1 MRSINCQNIRS
12 EIESAGSADYLSS
25 AAMAHIDGCAAC
37 ETLSRQQNRL
47 QSILANLGTVE
58 APGDF
63 DFKLRAR
70 LAAEKDARGGSFSF
84 LNFSFGARVTAVA
97 MILLVVGAGL
107 MFLNLKPNGNQI
119 ASGEQPNAP
128 QSAFTSNGIVAV
140 ATGIANDDRSSETV
154 EPADQVKSGPA
165 TPRQVVARGGNRGD
179 RNSSGTFDIGQH
191 GAEVISANQP
201 GETYPSAPFPI
212 NASGKRLKVSVAD
225 GRGTSRTFSLPGVS
239 VGSES
244 GLSQNP
250 TPLMAAARGAW

>member
-47 QSILANLGTVE
+47 HSILANLGTVE

-70 LAAEKDARGGSFSF
+70 LAAEKGAHSGSFSF
-84 LNFSFGARVTAVA
+84 LNFSFGARAAAA
-97 MILLVVGAGL
+97 MIFLVIGAGIV
-107 MFLNLKPNGNQI
+107 FLNLKPDGNQL
-119 ASGEQPNAP
+119 AAGDKPNAP
-128 QSAFTSNGIVAV
+128 QSVFSINEIVAEANGTV
-140 ATGIANDDRSSETV
+140 NDDSRSAAVTA
-154 EPADQVKSGPA
+154 PDQIKSVPV
-165 TPRQVVARGGNRGD
+165 TPRQFVASRGGNR
-179 RNSSGTFDIGQH
+179 RNTNSGGSVDSDGR
-191 GAEVISANQP
+191 GAQVINANQLA
-201 GETYPSAPFPI
+201 ETYPSAPFPI

-225 GRGTSRTFSLPGVS
+225 GRGAARTISLPGVS

-250 TPLMAAARGAW
+250 TPLMASARGAW